1 MNKKISF
8 VYRIFKEKEFMNFKK
23 NKKFRGNQLDIDSG
37 FIHLSTYEQI
47 KGTLTK
53 YFKGNNNILISK
65 IRVSELQDSLK
76 WENGRDSEIFP
87 HFYGVLEFKFIVK
100 TLKREEIH
108 EF

>member
-1 MNKKISF
+1 MN
-8 VYRIFKEKEFMNFKK
+8 R
-23 NKKFRGNQLDIDSG
+23 
-37 FIHLSTYEQI
+37 
-47 KGTLTK
+47 
-53 YFKGNNNILISK
+53 GNNNILISK
-65 IRVSELQDSLK
+65 LRVSELQDSLK

>member
-8 VYRIFKEKEFMNFKK
+8 VYRIFKEKEFMNFRV
-23 NKKFRGNQLDIDSG
+23 NKKFGGNQLDIHSG

-53 YFKGNNNILISK
+53 YFEKNNNIFISK
-65 IRVSELQDSLK
+65 IRVSDLQDSLK
-76 WENGRDSEIFP
+76 WEKGRDSQIFP
-87 HFYGVLEFKFIVK
+87 HFYGILKFKFIVK
-100 TLKREEIH
+100 TVKREDIH

>member
-1 MNKKISF
+1 M
-8 VYRIFKEKEFMNFKK
+8 
-23 NKKFRGNQLDIDSG
+23 
-37 FIHLSTYEQI
+37 H
-47 KGTLTK
+47 
-53 YFKGNNNILISK
+53 ILISK